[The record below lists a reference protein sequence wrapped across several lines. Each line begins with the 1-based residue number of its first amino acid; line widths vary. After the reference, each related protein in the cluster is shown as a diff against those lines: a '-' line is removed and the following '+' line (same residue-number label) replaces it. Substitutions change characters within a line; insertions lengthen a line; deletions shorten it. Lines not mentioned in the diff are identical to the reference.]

1 MKLSREAVGRR
12 IRMLC
17 KECGFSLQEL
27 SRRSGVSPSTI
38 YNLVC
43 SYRSS
48 PRINT
53 IIRLCEAFPIEL
65 EAFFSGPC
73 FEEDGGAPQKLDWEG
88 PPPATA
94 PTVEAIKERNDF
106 LARYRDFATRL
117 DALFERAAFC
127 RGIGRLEEGEPGK
140 RQETKRSGK
149 V

>member
-17 KECGFSLQEL
+17 KERGFSLQEL
-27 SRRSGVSPSTI
+27 SRRSGVSSSTI

-53 IIRLCEAFPIEL
+53 IIKLCDAFPIAL
-65 EAFFSGPC
+65 EDFFSGPC
-73 FEEDGGAPQKLDWEG
+73 FEEGGSIPRPLDWEEA
-88 PPPATA
+88 PPAPA
-94 PTVEAIKERNDF
+94 PTMEAIKERNDF

-127 RGIGRLEEGEPGK
+127 KDIGLLEEGEPGA
-140 RQETKRSGK
+140 RQEKSRNGK